1 MTTALLIAFFILS
14 ITLVGFLLSTQDK
27 IAKLEKHFDSRLIL
41 HWDRVSHMRIDIRT
55 LEELLEKSEEK
66 RKKMGDSFF
75 SSLKSLREEVNVID
89 GFQDMHLDLSA
100 RQHEEHNNFADAT
113 NEMILELA
121 VKLDYLENK

>member
-1 MTTALLIAFFILS
+1 MITALLIAFSILAITLGCFIL
-14 ITLVGFLLSTQDK
+14 FTQDK

-41 HWDRVSHMRIDIRT
+41 HWDRVSHMRMDIRT
-55 LEELLEKSEEK
+55 LEERLEKSEEK

-100 RQHEEHNNFADAT
+100 SQHEEHNNFADAT

-121 VKLDYLENK
+121 VKLDCLENK